1 MNMSDVR
8 PLFAYTEWA
17 NARIF
22 ECVDGLPEEQ
32 YTRTIESS
40 FPSIAATLAHVI
52 SAEWVW
58 LRRWKGESPLAV
70 PDWAGGASREVLHG
84 KLRDVE
90 AERAAFLD
98 TLTDDALTES
108 FSYRSVKGD
117 PFTRPLGITLQHVA
131 NHSTHHRGQLTTM
144 LRQAGAVPPST
155 DFTLFFTNAK

>member
-1 MNMSDVR
+1 MSDVR

-22 ECVDGLPEEQ
+22 ECVDSLTDEQ

-40 FPSIAATLAHVI
+40 FPSISATLAHLI

-70 PDWAGGASREVLHG
+70 PDWANGAPRGALHE
-84 KLRDVE
+84 KLREVE

-98 TLTDDALTES
+98 TLTDGSLPEL

-117 PFTRPLGITLQHVA
+117 PFTRPLGVTLQHVA
-131 NHSTHHRGQLTTM
+131 NHSTYHRGQLTTM

-155 DFTLFFTNAK
+155 DFTLFFTNPK

>member
-1 MNMSDVR
+1 MSDVR

-22 ECVDGLPEEQ
+22 ECVDGLPEAE

-40 FPSIAATLAHVI
+40 FPSIAATLAHIV

-58 LRRWKGESPLAV
+58 LRRWKGESPTVV
-70 PDWAGGASREVLHG
+70 PEWAGGARAVLHE
-84 KLRDVE
+84 KLREVE

-98 TLTDDALTES
+98 TLTDAALAES

-117 PFTRPLGITLQHVA
+117 PFTRPLGITLQHVV
-131 NHSTHHRGQLTTM
+131 NHSTYHRGQLTTM
-144 LRQAGAVPPST
+144 LRQAGAAPPST
-155 DFTLFFTNAK
+155 DFTLFFTNPK